1 MSFSIESNRKRRAS
15 SRDIGNNNNNNNN
28 NTEDQ
33 ADSLG
38 IFMRVD
44 MEVDNFKEQCCKESL
59 AEVMA
64 NIKSVCEQLKND
76 EWKYRPIKDI
86 V

>member
-1 MSFSIESNRKRRAS
+1 MSFSMESSRKRRAS
-15 SRDIGNNNNNNNN
+15 SREVGNNNNSAD
-28 NTEDQ
+28 DQ
-33 ADSLG
+33 SDSLG

-64 NIKSVCEQLKND
+64 NIKSVCDELKND

-86 V
+86 I